1 MTIDAT
7 YLRSRIQ
14 RLETV
19 LREIGTLNG
28 KEEDALYTMYRDA
41 CVEEFEGVMEQ
52 SGKLLRKRLA
62 DWFASNR
69 QADRLTFKDLFRHAA
84 RHDLLDIEA
93 VERWLVYRDNR
104 QDEANNS
111 GDGFSENTLS
121 LLPNFL
127 EDATALA
134 NVVEV
139 VDDA

>member
-28 KEEDALYTMYRDA
+28 KEDALYTMYRDA
-41 CVEEFEGVMEQ
+41 CVEEFERVMEQ

-84 RHDLLDIEA
+84 RHDLLDIET
-93 VERWLVYRDNR
+93 VERWLIYRDNR
-104 QDEANNS
+104 SDEVNNS
-111 GDGFSENTLS
+111 DEGFSANTLT

-127 EDATALA
+127 EDAKALA
-134 NVVEV
+134 DAIEA